1 MKTIYKYWLK
11 LVDEQTISLPQH
23 SVVLS
28 AITQPDMIVVYV
40 LADYTITKI
49 HDATIRI
56 VRTGHHFADCEKFRH
71 LATVTTS
78 NDRFVWHV
86 FVEAEQ

>member
-1 MKTIYKYWLK
+1 MKTIYKYRLE

-28 AITQPDMIVVYV
+28 AITQSDMIVVYV
-40 LADYTITKI
+40 LADTAITETQDTKF
-49 HDATIRI
+49 RI
-56 VRTGHHFADCEKFRH
+56 VGTGHNFDDHAEWKH

-78 NDRFVWHV
+78 HDRFVWHV